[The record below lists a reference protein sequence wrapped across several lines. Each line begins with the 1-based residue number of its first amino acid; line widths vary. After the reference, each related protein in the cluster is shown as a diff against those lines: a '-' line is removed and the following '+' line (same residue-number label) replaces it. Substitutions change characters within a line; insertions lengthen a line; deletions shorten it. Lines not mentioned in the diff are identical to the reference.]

1 MMNYLFLGW
10 EERLITWKSR
20 EGKNLFNKSNED

>member
-1 MMNYLFLGW
+1 MMNFLFLGW
-10 EERLITWKSR
+10 EERLITWKPR